1 METRAHDVL
10 IGLFTLVVSIG
21 ALLFALWLAQ
31 SSNDQRYKIYD
42 VIFSEAVTGLS
53 EGGTVQYSGIRVGD
67 VVSLRLDPNDPRK
80 VRARI
85 RVYDSTPIREDTRAK
100 LALTGVT
107 GQAIIQ
113 LSSAGQDSPPLEA
126 KDGGIP
132 VIKTIPS
139 PFAKLLANGE
149 DIATNINNL
158 INNVN
163 RMFSQENVDRISRT
177 LDHIDQ
183 ATGVVAEQRDD
194 IRRTF
199 KELATASEQA
209 RITLANASQLLD
221 RANQTLGGK
230 GQTILDDTQKTLAS
244 LRTSSER
251 VEQLLNSNYDS
262 VNGGLNGLGEIGP
275 AIRELRSTLEDL
287 RGVTRRLQENPTGY
301 LLGRERNKEFQP

>member
-1 METRAHDVL
+1 METRAHHVL

-31 SSNDQRYKIYD
+31 SSNDQKYKVYD
-42 VIFSEAVTGLS
+42 VIFNEAVTGLS

-113 LSSAGQDSPPLEA
+113 LSSAAQDSPPLA
-126 KDGGIP
+126 SKDGEVP

-183 ATGVVAEQRDD
+183 ATGVVAEQRGD
-194 IRRTF
+194 IRRTVQ
-199 KELATASEQA
+199 ELAAASEQA
-209 RITLANASQLLD
+209 RITLANASQLLE

-230 GQTILDDTQKTLAS
+230 GQVIMDDAQKTLAS
-244 LRTSSER
+244 LRSSSER
-251 VEQLLNSNYDS
+251 VEQLLSSNYDS
-262 VNGGLNGLGEIGP
+262 VNGGMSGLGEIGP

-301 LLGRERNKEFQP
+301 LLGREHNKEFQP

>member
-1 METRAHDVL
+1 METRAHHVL

-194 IRRTF
+194 IRKTVQ
-199 KELATASEQA
+199 ELAAASEQA
-209 RITLANASQLLD
+209 RLTFANASAMLEQ
-221 RANQTLGGK
+221 ANHTLGSRGPAL
-230 GQTILDDTQKTLAS
+230 LDDTQKTLTS
-244 LRTSSER
+244 LRNSSER
-251 VEQLLNSNYDS
+251 VEKLLDSNYDS

>member
-1 METRAHDVL
+1 METRAHHVL
-10 IGLFTLVVSIG
+10 IGLFTLIVSVG

-31 SSNDQRYKIYD
+31 SSNDQKYKLYD

-113 LSSAGQDSPPLEA
+113 LSSAAQDSPPLES

-183 ATGVVAEQRDD
+183 ATGVVAEQRGD
-194 IRRTF
+194 IRKTVQ
-199 KELATASEQA
+199 ELAAASEQA
-209 RITLANASQLLD
+209 RLTFANANEMLE
-221 RANQTLGGK
+221 RANQTLGSK
-230 GQTILDDTQKTLAS
+230 GPAILDDAQKTLTA
-244 LRTSSER
+244 LRNSSER
-251 VEQLLNSNYDS
+251 VEKLLDSNYDS
-262 VNGGLNGLGEIGP
+262 VNGGMNGLGEIGP
-275 AIRELRSTLEDL
+275 AIRELRATLEDL
-287 RGVTRRLQENPTGY
+287 RGVTRRLQENPSGY

>member
-1 METRAHDVL
+1 METRAHHVL
-10 IGLFTLVVSIG
+10 IGLFTLIVSIG

-31 SSNDQRYKIYD
+31 SSNDQKFKFYD
-42 VIFSEAVTGLS
+42 VIFNEAVTGLS

-113 LSSAGQDSPPLEA
+113 LSSAAQDSPPLVSQ
-126 KDGGIP
+126 DGSIP

-139 PFAKLLANGE
+139 PLAKLLANGE
-149 DIATNINNL
+149 DIATNVNNL
-158 INNVN
+158 LTNAS
-163 RMFSQENVDRISRT
+163 RLFSQENVDHISRT

-183 ATGVVAEQRDD
+183 ATSVVAEQRGD
-194 IRRTF
+194 IRQTV
-199 KELATASEQA
+199 KELAAASQQA
-209 RITLANASQLLD
+209 RITLANASELLE
-221 RANQTLGGK
+221 RANQTLGARGPV
-230 GQTILDDTQKTLAS
+230 ILDDTQKTLAA
-244 LRTSSER
+244 LRVSSER
-251 VEQLLNSNYDS
+251 IEQLLNNNYDA
-262 VNGGLNGLGEIGP
+262 VNGGLSGLGEIGP
-275 AIRELRSTLEDL
+275 AVRELRATLEDL
-287 RGVTRRLQENPTGY
+287 RGVTRRLQENPAGY

>member
-1 METRAHDVL
+1 METRAHHVL

-31 SSNDQRYKIYD
+31 SSNDQKYKLYD
-42 VIFSEAVTGLS
+42 VIFNEAVTGLS

-113 LSSAGQDSPPLEA
+113 LSSAAQDSPPLA
-126 KDGGIP
+126 SKDGEVP

-183 ATGVVAEQRDD
+183 ATGVVAEQRGD
-194 IRRTF
+194 IRKTVQ
-199 KELATASEQA
+199 ELAAASEQA
-209 RITLANASQLLD
+209 RLAFAKANEMLE
-221 RANQTLGGK
+221 RTNQTLGSRGP
-230 GQTILDDTQKTLAS
+230 QMLDDTQKTLAA
-244 LRTSSER
+244 LRNSSER
-251 VEQLLNSNYDS
+251 VEKLLDSNYDS

-287 RGVTRRLQENPTGY
+287 RGVTRRLRENPTGY

>member
-1 METRAHDVL
+1 METRAHHVL
-10 IGLFTLVVSIG
+10 IGLFTLIVSIG

-31 SSNDQRYKIYD
+31 SSNDKQYKLYD

-67 VVSLRLDPNDPRK
+67 VVSLRLDPDDPRK

-85 RVYDSTPIREDTRAK
+85 RVFDTTPIREDTRAK

-113 LSSAGQDSPPLEA
+113 LSSAAQDSPPLVS

-149 DIATNINNL
+149 DIASNINNL
-158 INNVN
+158 VNNVN

-183 ATGVVAEQRDD
+183 ATGVVAEQRGD
-194 IRRTF
+194 IRKTVQ
-199 KELATASEQA
+199 ELAAASEQA
-209 RITLANASQLLD
+209 RITLANASQLLE

-230 GQTILDDTQKTLAS
+230 GQVIMDDAQKTLAS
-244 LRTSSER
+244 LQRSSEKI
-251 VEQLLNSNYDS
+251 EQLLDGNYDA
-262 VNGGLNGLGEIGP
+262 VNGGLNGLGEVGP
-275 AIRELRSTLEDL
+275 AVRELRATLENL
-287 RGVTRRLQENPTGY
+287 RNVTRRLEENPTGY
-301 LLGRERNKEFQP
+301 LFNSERSKEFQP

>member
-1 METRAHDVL
+1 METRAHHVL
-10 IGLFTLVVSIG
+10 IGAFTLAVLLG
-21 ALLFALWLAQ
+21 ALLFVLWLGK
-31 SSNDQRYKIYD
+31 SSVDHAYAYYD
-42 VIFSEAVTGLS
+42 VVFNESVTGLS
-53 EGGTVQYSGIRVGD
+53 NGGMVQYNGIKVGQVAD
-67 VVSLRLDPNDPRK
+67 LKLDPHDPRK
-80 VRARI
+80 VIARI
-85 RVYDSTPIREDTRAK
+85 QVHGDTPVKLDTGAK
-100 LALTGVT
+100 LGLLGLTGV
-107 GQAIIQ
+107 AFIQ
-113 LSSAGQDSPPLEA
+113 LTGGSPDSPRLRGH
-126 KDGGIP
+126 DGHIP
-132 VIKTIPS
+132 VIVAQNS
-139 PFAKLLANGE
+139 ELSKLLNSGE

-199 KELATASEQA
+199 KELAAASEQA
-209 RITLANASQLLD
+209 RLTLANASQLLD

>member
-1 METRAHDVL
+1 METRAHHVL

-31 SSNDQRYKIYD
+31 SSNDQKYKVYD
-42 VIFSEAVTGLS
+42 VIFNEAVTGLS

-113 LSSAGQDSPPLEA
+113 LSSAAQDSPPLVA
-126 KDGGIP
+126 QDGQVP

-149 DIATNINNL
+149 DIATNVNNL

-194 IRRTF
+194 IRQTF
-199 KELATASEQA
+199 KELAAASEQA
-209 RITLANASQLLD
+209 RITLANASQLLE
-221 RANQTLGGK
+221 RANQTLGTR
-230 GQTILDDTQKTLAS
+230 GQSILDDTQKTLTA
-244 LRTSSER
+244 LRSSSER
-251 VEQLLNSNYDS
+251 IQQLVNSNYDS
-262 VNGGLNGLGEIGP
+262 VNGGLSGVGELGP

>member
-1 METRAHDVL
+1 METRAHHVL
-10 IGLFTLVVSIG
+10 IGLFTLIVSIG

-31 SSNDQRYKIYD
+31 SSNDQKFKFYD
-42 VIFSEAVTGLS
+42 VIFNEAVTGLS

-113 LSSAGQDSPPLEA
+113 LSSAAQDSPPLVSQ
-126 KDGGIP
+126 DGSIP

-139 PFAKLLANGE
+139 PLAKLLANGE
-149 DIATNINNL
+149 DIATNVNNL
-158 INNVN
+158 LTNAS
-163 RMFSQENVDRISRT
+163 RLFSQENVDHISRT

-183 ATGVVAEQRDD
+183 ATSVVAEQRGD
-194 IRRTF
+194 IRQTV
-199 KELATASEQA
+199 KELAAASQQA
-209 RITLANASQLLD
+209 RITLANASELLE
-221 RANQTLGGK
+221 RANQTLGARGPV
-230 GQTILDDTQKTLAS
+230 ILDDTQKTLAA
-244 LRTSSER
+244 LRVSSER
-251 VEQLLNSNYDS
+251 IEQLLNNNYDA
-262 VNGGLNGLGEIGP
+262 VNGGLSGLGEMGP
-275 AIRELRSTLEDL
+275 AVRELRATLEDL
-287 RGVTRRLQENPTGY
+287 RGVTRRLQENPAGY

>member
-1 METRAHDVL
+1 METRAHHVL
-10 IGLFTLVVSIG
+10 IGLFTLIVSIS

-31 SSNDQRYKIYD
+31 SSNDQKFKLYD
-42 VIFSEAVTGLS
+42 VIFNEAVTGLS

-113 LSSAGQDSPPLEA
+113 LSSAAQDSPPLVSQ
-126 KDGGIP
+126 DGSIP

-139 PFAKLLANGE
+139 PLAKLLANGE
-149 DIATNINNL
+149 DIATNVNNL

-183 ATGVVAEQRDD
+183 ATSVIAEQRGD
-194 IRRTF
+194 IRKTVQ
-199 KELATASEQA
+199 ELAAASEQA
-209 RITLANASQLLD
+209 RLAFANANAMLE
-221 RANQTLGGK
+221 RANQTFGAK
-230 GQTILDDTQKTLAS
+230 GPAILDDAQKTLAA

-251 VEQLLNSNYDS
+251 VEKLLDSNYDS
-262 VNGGLNGLGEIGP
+262 VNGGMSGLGEIGP
-275 AIRELRSTLEDL
+275 AVRELRSTLEDL

>member
-1 METRAHDVL
+1 METRAHHVL

-31 SSNDQRYKIYD
+31 SSNDQKYKIYD
-42 VIFSEAVTGLS
+42 VIFNEAVTGLS

-113 LSSAGQDSPPLEA
+113 LSSAAQDSPPLA
-126 KDGGIP
+126 SKDGEVP

-194 IRRTF
+194 IRKTVQ
-199 KELATASEQA
+199 ELAAASEQA
-209 RITLANASQLLD
+209 RLTFANASSMLEQ
-221 RANQTLGGK
+221 ANRTLGSRGPAL
-230 GQTILDDTQKTLAS
+230 LDDTQKTLTS
-244 LRTSSER
+244 LRNSSER
-251 VEQLLNSNYDS
+251 VEKLLDSNYDS

>member
-1 METRAHDVL
+1 METRAHHVL
-10 IGLFTLVVSIG
+10 IGLFTLIVSIS

-31 SSNDQRYKIYD
+31 SSNDQKFKLYD
-42 VIFSEAVTGLS
+42 VIFNEAVTGLS

-113 LSSAGQDSPPLEA
+113 LSSAAQDSPPLVSQ
-126 KDGGIP
+126 DGSIP

-139 PFAKLLANGE
+139 PLAKLLANGE
-149 DIATNINNL
+149 DIATNVNNL

-163 RMFSQENVDRISRT
+163 RMFSQENVDRISRA

-183 ATGVVAEQRDD
+183 ATSVVAEQRGD
-194 IRRTF
+194 IRKTVQ
-199 KELATASEQA
+199 ELAAASEQA
-209 RITLANASQLLD
+209 RLTFANANAMLE
-221 RANQTLGGK
+221 RANQTFGAK
-230 GQTILDDTQKTLAS
+230 GPAILDDAQKTLAA

-251 VEQLLNSNYDS
+251 VEKLLDSNYDS
-262 VNGGLNGLGEIGP
+262 VNGGMSGLGEIGP
-275 AIRELRSTLEDL
+275 AVRELRSTLEDL
-287 RGVTRRLQENPTGY
+287 RGVTRRLQENPAGY

>member
-1 METRAHDVL
+1 METRAHHVL
-10 IGLFTLVVSIG
+10 IGLFTLIVSVG
-21 ALLFALWLAQ
+21 ALLFALWLTQ
-31 SSNDQRYKIYD
+31 STNDQKFKIYD

-67 VVSLRLDPNDPRK
+67 VISLRLDPNDPRK

-113 LSSAGQDSPPLEA
+113 LSSAGQDSPPLES
-126 KDGGIP
+126 KDGEIP

-183 ATGVVAEQRDD
+183 ATGVVAEQRGD
-194 IRRTF
+194 IRRTVQ
-199 KELATASEQA
+199 ELAAASEQA
-209 RITLANASQLLD
+209 RITLANASQLLE

-275 AIRELRSTLEDL
+275 AIRELRATLEDL
-287 RGVTRRLQENPTGY
+287 RGVTRRLQENPAGY

>member
-1 METRAHDVL
+1 METRAHHVL

-31 SSNDQRYKIYD
+31 SSNDQKYKVYD
-42 VIFSEAVTGLS
+42 VIFNEAVTGLS

-113 LSSAGQDSPPLEA
+113 LSSAAQDSPPLA
-126 KDGGIP
+126 SKDGEVP

-183 ATGVVAEQRDD
+183 ATGVVAEQRGD
-194 IRRTF
+194 IRRTVQ
-199 KELATASEQA
+199 ELAAASEQA
-209 RITLANASQLLD
+209 RITLANASQLLE

-230 GQTILDDTQKTLAS
+230 GQVIMDDAQKTLAS
-244 LRTSSER
+244 LRSSSER
-251 VEQLLNSNYDS
+251 VEQLLSSNYDS
-262 VNGGLNGLGEIGP
+262 VNGGMSGLGEIGP

>member
-1 METRAHDVL
+1 METRAHHVL

-31 SSNDQRYKIYD
+31 SSNDQKYKIYD
-42 VIFSEAVTGLS
+42 VIFNEAVTGLS

-113 LSSAGQDSPPLEA
+113 LSSAAQDSPPLEA

-183 ATGVVAEQRDD
+183 ATGVVAEQRGD
-194 IRRTF
+194 IRRTVQ
-199 KELATASEQA
+199 ELAAASEQA
-209 RITLANASQLLD
+209 RITLANASQLLE

-230 GQTILDDTQKTLAS
+230 GQVIMDDAQKTLAS
-244 LRTSSER
+244 LRSSSER
-251 VEQLLNSNYDS
+251 VDQLLGSNYDS

>member
-1 METRAHDVL
+1 METRAHHVL

-31 SSNDQRYKIYD
+31 SSNDQKYKVYD
-42 VIFSEAVTGLS
+42 VIFNEAVTGLS

-113 LSSAGQDSPPLEA
+113 LSSAAQDSPPLTS
-126 KDGGIP
+126 KDGEVP

-194 IRRTF
+194 IRKTVQ
-199 KELATASEQA
+199 ELAAASEQA
-209 RITLANASQLLD
+209 RLTFANASTMLEQ
-221 RANQTLGGK
+221 ANRTLGSRGPAL
-230 GQTILDDTQKTLAS
+230 LDDTQKTLTA
-244 LRTSSER
+244 LRNSSER
-251 VEQLLNSNYDS
+251 VEKLLDSNYDS

>member
-1 METRAHDVL
+1 V
-10 IGLFTLVVSIG
+10 
-21 ALLFALWLAQ
+21 
-31 SSNDQRYKIYD
+31 
-42 VIFSEAVTGLS
+42 
-53 EGGTVQYSGIRVGD
+53 
-67 VVSLRLDPNDPRK
+67 
-80 VRARI
+80 
-85 RVYDSTPIREDTRAK
+85 
-100 LALTGVT
+100 
-107 GQAIIQ
+107 
-113 LSSAGQDSPPLEA
+113 
-126 KDGGIP
+126 P

-199 KELATASEQA
+199 KELAAASEQA
-209 RITLANASQLLD
+209 RLTLANASQLLD

-251 VEQLLNSNYDS
+251 VEQLLNSNYDA

>member
-1 METRAHDVL
+1 METRAHHVL

-31 SSNDQRYKIYD
+31 SSNDQKYKVYD
-42 VIFSEAVTGLS
+42 VIFNEAVTGLS

-113 LSSAGQDSPPLEA
+113 LSSAAQDSPPLVA
-126 KDGGIP
+126 QDGRVP

-149 DIATNINNL
+149 DIATNVNNL

-194 IRRTF
+194 IRQTF
-199 KELATASEQA
+199 KELAAASEQA
-209 RITLANASQLLD
+209 RITLANASQLLE
-221 RANQTLGGK
+221 RANQTLGTR
-230 GQTILDDTQKTLAS
+230 GQSILDDTQKTLTA
-244 LRTSSER
+244 LRSSSER
-251 VEQLLNSNYDS
+251 IEQLVNSNYDS
-262 VNGGLNGLGEIGP
+262 VNGGLSGVGELGP

>member
-1 METRAHDVL
+1 METRAHHVL

-31 SSNDQRYKIYD
+31 SSNDQKYKVYD
-42 VIFSEAVTGLS
+42 VIFNEAVTGLS

-113 LSSAGQDSPPLEA
+113 LSSAAQDSPPLA
-126 KDGGIP
+126 SKDGEVP

-183 ATGVVAEQRDD
+183 ATGVVAEQRGD
-194 IRRTF
+194 IRRTVQ
-199 KELATASEQA
+199 ELAAASEQA
-209 RITLANASQLLD
+209 RITLANASQLLE

-230 GQTILDDTQKTLAS
+230 GQVIMDDAQKTLAS
-244 LRTSSER
+244 LRSSSER

-262 VNGGLNGLGEIGP
+262 VNGGMSGLGEIGP

>member
-1 METRAHDVL
+1 METRAHHVL

-31 SSNDQRYKIYD
+31 SSNDQKYKVYD
-42 VIFSEAVTGLS
+42 VIFNEAVTGLS

-113 LSSAGQDSPPLEA
+113 LSSAAQDSPPLVA
-126 KDGGIP
+126 QDGQVP

-149 DIATNINNL
+149 DIATNVNNL

-194 IRRTF
+194 IRQTF
-199 KELATASEQA
+199 KELAAASEQA
-209 RITLANASQLLD
+209 RITLANASQLLE
-221 RANQTLGGK
+221 RANQTLGTR
-230 GQTILDDTQKTLAS
+230 GQSILDDTQKTLTA
-244 LRTSSER
+244 LRSSSER
-251 VEQLLNSNYDS
+251 IEQLVNSNYDS
-262 VNGGLNGLGEIGP
+262 VNGGLSGVGELGP